1 MWARSSESKI
11 LRAGRRLHY
20 WLGGCKVGSWRGR
33 HFPRTWPGTMA
44 ACTRAHTTVKHITPR
59 RIKKGTKSGWA
70 HSLLLLLRDLLSIE
84 MTCGTGFSPDNI
96 LYLFISFSLCVLWS
110 RLQRKRFFYYALLQR
125 GFAELCLQPGFRM
138 HQGEKIF
145 APGHKMLIKIWQPPA

>member
-70 HSLLLLLRDLLSIE
+70 HSVLLLLLHDLLSIK

-96 LYLFISFSLCVLWS
+96 LYLFISFSLCVCSGVVSKENVSFITRCCKEDLLSCVSS
-110 RLQRKRFFYYALLQR
+110 RAFGCIREKRFLL
-125 GFAELCLQPGFRM
+125 LDTKC
-138 HQGEKIF
+138 
-145 APGHKMLIKIWQPPA
+145 W